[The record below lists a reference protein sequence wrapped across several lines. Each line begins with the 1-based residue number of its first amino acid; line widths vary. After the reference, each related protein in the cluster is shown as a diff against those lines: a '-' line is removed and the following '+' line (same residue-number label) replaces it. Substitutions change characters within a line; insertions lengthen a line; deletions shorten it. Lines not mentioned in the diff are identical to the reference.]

1 MLSATE
7 KKEKKV
13 IRFISVR
20 IGYLLMK
27 FILFCLANRY
37 KLYRKK
43 QSLKQRNVWKE
54 IIKIVGLTFLMC
66 ASILEQA
73 YPKELRKVT
82 SESNVCTII
91 YELNYNADGTLCS
104 KEPVKSSLTRYSDTG
119 KRRELSPL
127 ERKYAYGLL
136 TKPIGNDEYEI
147 RLIAYKQLPLYLKR
161 SVTDHQYRIYI
172 KDEGEDFLLKRA
184 FVSMDEHYRWFP
196 MIRYIDLIPI
206 QNSNGNEILQ
216 RINI

>member
-1 MLSATE
+1 MLSRAE

-13 IRFISVR
+13 IRFTSVCT
-20 IGYLLMK
+20 GYLLMK
-27 FILFCLANRY
+27 LILFCTVNRD

-43 QSLKQRNVWKE
+43 RTLQNRNAWEE
-54 IIKIVGLTFLMC
+54 IIKIIGLTLLMC
-66 ASILEQA
+66 TSIVEQA
-73 YPKELRKVT
+73 YPKELRKSIIET
-82 SESNVCTII
+82 DACTII

-119 KRRELSPL
+119 KRRALSPA

-136 TKPIGNDEYEI
+136 TRPIGNDEYEI
-147 RLIAYKQLPLYLKR
+147 RLIAYKQLPLYLKK

-172 KDEGEDFLLKRA
+172 KDQGQDHLLKRV
-184 FVSMDEHYRWFP
+184 FVSMDEHFRWFP

-206 QNSNGNEILQ
+206 QNSNGKEILQ